1 MITPNG
7 IKTACGLGLLGGVI
21 SVACLAI
28 YFKPENSALAI
39 IAFYMLVAVLFF
51 ATAGAFT
58 KNGQWKWRVALF
70 VNMLTMGII
79 LACIIGDYFATYAG
93 VLLLVIAVCIFV
105 LELLPSSKEWMQS
118 EI

>member
-7 IKTACGLGLLGGVI
+7 IKTACGLGLLGGVF
-21 SVACLAI
+21 SVACLAL
-28 YFKPENSALAI
+28 YFKPEDGSLAV

-70 VNMLTMGII
+70 VNILTIGII
-79 LACIIGDYFATYAG
+79 FACMIGEFFAMDAG
-93 VLLLVIAVCIFV
+93 AVLLVIAIFIFV
-105 LELLPSSKEWMQS
+105 LELLPSSKAWMQS